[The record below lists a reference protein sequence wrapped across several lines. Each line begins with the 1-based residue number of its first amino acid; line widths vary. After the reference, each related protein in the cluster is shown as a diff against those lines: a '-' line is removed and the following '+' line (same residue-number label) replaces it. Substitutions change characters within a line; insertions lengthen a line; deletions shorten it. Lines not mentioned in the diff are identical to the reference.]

1 MVRLSRRR
9 AAIVAAVIAGGVAA
23 APANAQTA
31 DTTAPTI
38 TAATLDPAKPTGMRS
53 PWYRGP
59 VTVKLSATDDTAVT
73 KLQYSTDNGATW
85 QDAAITVGPSVSGT
99 VAISQQGNTVVRFR
113 ALDAAGNST
122 ERTSAVSTTLSATIR
137 PGATAM
143 RVASTAGLAAG
154 DRLTLD
160 TGASA
165 ETVQIA
171 SVVTPDPASPAA
183 NVVLTAPI
191 VTQHST
197 NAPVVAQNAIN
208 AAIDSIPPVLD
219 PGLVAGPITSTSVLA
234 PLPYAFNATVPAGG
248 GSLKDS
254 GSSSGTGLN
263 RPGIVEMQL
272 DGKRINPAAVNLYDL
287 AAGAHTYRAWV
298 NDAAGN
304 SVWYTIGFTKTIGAD
319 GTHSISAITTATE
332 PAPTPTQRPFV
343 SPTKMTPNP
352 DAAYKVLVFSRTQG
366 FRHNHIEDTIVAV
379 QKMGAENGFNVDVYD
394 PALPAATL
402 AANPLLDPAALAGY
416 KAVIFDSTT
425 GNDNFNDTEYANLKA
440 YMAAGGGFVGIHA
453 ATDCCRG
460 TTEPRQWYQSM
471 VGGIFTG
478 HPQGPFSLAPGCETC
493 FWATAVTEDPIHPAT
508 AHLPAR
514 WQLTDELY
522 NLDRNARKD
531 THVLQSLDES
541 SYAGNLNLQTVG
553 GTMGDHPISWCQNV
567 GGGRAFTQVLG
578 HLRELWYDANYLR
591 NVLAGIQTAAGVLPA
606 NCISFREAREA
617 AAGLGT
623 QASTLLD
630 SAYAAYAPPRKD
642 YAAAVGD
649 IDGLRTL
656 AQQAGN
662 TAAVAKAD
670 ALRAWMLSL
679 GADRETGTV
688 GGTVPATLSL
698 TLGAPASFGAFTP
711 ALTKEYETSSTA
723 TVTSTAG
730 DATLSVSNPG
740 YLANGAYTLAEPLR
754 VGFSKSVWTGPVSN
768 DNVTIA
774 FKQLIKATDPLRTG
788 SYSKSVTFTLSTTT
802 P

>member
-1 MVRLSRRR
+1 
-9 AAIVAAVIAGGVAA
+9 
-23 APANAQTA
+23 
-31 DTTAPTI
+31 
-38 TAATLDPAKPTGMRS
+38 
-53 PWYRGP
+53 
-59 VTVKLSATDDTAVT
+59 
-73 KLQYSTDNGATW
+73 
-85 QDAAITVGPSVSGT
+85 
-99 VAISQQGNTVVRFR
+99 
-113 ALDAAGNST
+113 
-122 ERTSAVSTTLSATIR
+122 
-137 PGATAM
+137 
-143 RVASTAGLAAG
+143 
-154 DRLTLD
+154 
-160 TGASA
+160 
-165 ETVQIA
+165 
-171 SVVTPDPASPAA
+171 
-183 NVVLTAPI
+183 
-191 VTQHST
+191 
-197 NAPVVAQNAIN
+197 
-208 AAIDSIPPVLD
+208 
-219 PGLVAGPITSTSVLA
+219 
-234 PLPYAFNATVPAGG
+234 
-248 GSLKDS
+248 
-254 GSSSGTGLN
+254 
-263 RPGIVEMQL
+263 
-272 DGKRINPAAVNLYDL
+272 
-287 AAGAHTYRAWV
+287 
-298 NDAAGN
+298 
-304 SVWYTIGFTKTIGAD
+304 
-319 GTHSISAITTATE
+319 
-332 PAPTPTQRPFV
+332 
-343 SPTKMTPNP
+343 MTPNP
-352 DAAYKVLVFSRTQG
+352 NAAYKVLVFSRTQG

-460 TTEPRQWYQSM
+460 TTEPRQWYQSL

-493 FWATAVTEDPIHPAT
+493 FWATAVTEDPVHPAT

-541 SYAGNLNLQTVG
+541 SYAGQSEPADRRRDDGRPPDLLVPERRRRPG
-553 GTMGDHPISWCQNV
+553 LHPGARAPARAVVRHELPAQRARRHPDRRRRAARELHLV
-567 GGGRAFTQVLG
+567 PGGRVR
-578 HLRELWYDANYLR
+578 LRRASGPR
-591 NVLAGIQTAAGVLPA
+591 RRRCSTAPT
-606 NCISFREAREA
+606 RRMRRRAR
-617 AAGLGT
+617 T
-623 QASTLLD
+623 T
-630 SAYAAYAPPRKD
+630 PPRSPTSMGCGRWPSRP
-642 YAAAVGD
+642 ATPPP
-649 IDGLRTL
+649 L
-656 AQQAGN
+656 
-662 TAAVAKAD
+662 AKAD